1 MKKIL
6 ITLLLTLPFIGFGQK
21 KLMKSVD
28 IKFDRIYENDF
39 LWGTKDDSKNFKL
52 CVYYQKYEFIPNQKI
67 LVETCKGKLNILL
80 RNQPEYLNNQNKDI
94 VIEIKTKRN
103 GLTGK
108 TGCLVCGT
116 VFLTPESTI

>member
-1 MKKIL
+1 MHLHKIL
-6 ITLLLTLPFIGFGQK
+6 
-21 KLMKSVD
+21 
-28 IKFDRIYENDF
+28 
-39 LWGTKDDSKNFKL
+39 
-52 CVYYQKYEFIPNQKI
+52 
-67 LVETCKGKLNILL
+67 
-80 RNQPEYLNNQNKDI
+80 LNNQNKDI